1 MKTKIFGIMHWIIV
15 GLSICDVFLV
25 VMTLCSGQLTQM
37 TALELFFSLVIMSS
51 MMIILPISLLID
63 TLLTFNNTI
72 LIDETG
78 FYRIRFKKIIKHFE
92 WTEVKTIGFTSED
105 NFTGWAYISNIENV
119 KYSYQTISKMR
130 HNPNVIYFHLTKKN
144 RLDLD
149 KMIKNYFNQ

>member
-15 GLSICDVFLV
+15 GLSIHGVFWI
-25 VMTLCSGQLTQM
+25 VMILFSGQLTQM
-37 TALELFFSLVIMSS
+37 TASELFFSLIMMSS
-51 MMIILPISLLID
+51 MLIIIPISLLIYS
-63 TLLTFNNTI
+63 LLTFNNTI
-72 LIDETG
+72 LINETG
-78 FYRIRFKKIIKHFE
+78 FYRIRFKKIIKQYK
-92 WTEVKTIGFTSED
+92 WTEVKTIGFTSNN

-130 HNPNVIYFHLTKKN
+130 HDPNVIYFHLTKKN